1 MSSLFAMTFL
11 WTLSVYAVAL
21 LALRFNRDRL
31 PRERSASLGVILLT
45 LALSIV
51 LIAGNIALQPISI
64 GLFAAYVVVVFAVL
78 KLADAKASVL
88 QVVLW
93 LLDQTPWLHQRS
105 IAGRWPTRI
114 IDAIRRLRRQ
124 PVALFVK
131 TDEVR
136 RHSQASLSPQIHTL
150 NKLVSYVR
158 TCEST
163 SKLELVCCYEQEAH
177 IPPDLEAVSRILEY
191 VPRPRHFAH
200 RCSEAYPT
208 ITIDLVLV
216 HASFTPASVAAIC
229 RRLHVGRNL
238 AFISSPGPDSAFSV
252 AELGL
257 RVISL

>member
-114 IDAIRRLRRQ
+114 IDAIRRLKRQ
-124 PVALFVK
+124 PVVLFVK

-136 RHSQASLSPQIHTL
+136 QRHHSCAESADPHAQQAR
-150 NKLVSYVR
+150 LVRPHVR
-158 TCEST
+158 VDVQARAR
-163 SKLELVCCYEQEAH
+163 LLLRARGAH
-177 IPPDLEAVSRILEY
+177 PA
-191 VPRPRHFAH
+191 RPRGRQSHPRVRA
-200 RCSEAYPT
+200 A
-208 ITIDLVLV
+208 
-216 HASFTPASVAAIC
+216 PA
-229 RRLHVGRNL
+229 L
-238 AFISSPGPDSAFSV
+238 
-252 AELGL
+252 L
-257 RVISL
+257 R